1 MILLIYKSG
10 HGSYERMLK
19 DTLLIPIKTLNLA
32 KVDLYKYLL
41 THDVE
46 AIFHEDTIEI
56 SSHLSIPFKDGK
68 GDAAIIRYYN
78 LRNPNQIVYKV
89 ETFRSLDYWCIKQE
103 IITAYEA
110 LKFKDSGYAFFSYE
124 AAISNFKE
132 KLESERI
139 EIESKIIGFRYN
151 LKTIDKLL
159 GKLQ

>member
-56 SSHLSIPFKDGK
+56 NSPLSIPFKDGK
-68 GDAAIIRYYN
+68 GAAAIIRYYN
-78 LRNPNQIVYKV
+78 IHNPSRIAYKV
-89 ETFRSLDYWCIKQE
+89 ETFWSLDCWCIKEE

-110 LKFKDSGYAFFSYE
+110 LKFKDSDYVFFSY
-124 AAISNFKE
+124 ADTNLKE
-132 KLESERI
+132 KLESKRI
-139 EIESKIIGFRYN
+139 EIESKIIEFQYN

-159 GKLQ
+159 RKLQ